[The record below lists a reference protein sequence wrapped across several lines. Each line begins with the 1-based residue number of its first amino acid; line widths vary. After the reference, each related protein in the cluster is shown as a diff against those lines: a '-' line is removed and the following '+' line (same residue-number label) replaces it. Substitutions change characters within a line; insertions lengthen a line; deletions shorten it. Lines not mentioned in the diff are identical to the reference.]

1 MSDTPSP
8 AGYQITRE
16 LGDRIEIQPHCVS
29 CVERDGLLVWEHVPI
44 YEDPPITQ
52 VPEAH
57 NIKCDTCGRLLIVDY
72 LQRQIEARDKAL
84 KELSSFLAYDLGG
97 CNGPDWQ
104 RIRELQKQ
112 IEPFVGWLGATKIG
126 KIHER

>member
-1 MSDTPSP
+1 MSEAPTP
-8 AGYQITRE
+8 AGYQINPLLDDDADETA
-16 LGDRIEIQPHCVS
+16 PHCLT
-29 CVERDGLLVWEHVPI
+29 CVERDGLLVWFHAPIIREVAEHD
-44 YEDPPITQ
+44 E
-52 VPEAH
+52 
-57 NIKCDTCGRLLIVDY
+57 IKCDTCGQLLIVDY
-72 LQRQIEARDKAL
+72 LQRQIEARDKAF

-112 IEPFVGWLGATKIG
+112 IEPFVGWDGVTKIG